1 MIFFIVFGFE
11 FRIIRLFVDDK
22 LINQKKFIF
31 FPEVDPVLLSLCL
44 LSGLATVV
52 HSYTVTASNDKMHY
66 PALRSRRRLALIS
79 EQAAQNLS

>member
-1 MIFFIVFGFE
+1 MQTKESQQNGDAAVDFFIVFGFE

-44 LSGLATVV
+44 LCNGDFQSER
-52 HSYTVTASNDKMHY
+52 
-66 PALRSRRRLALIS
+66 ALEGFRNRTL
-79 EQAAQNLS
+79 

>member
-1 MIFFIVFGFE
+1 VLCITHTRKCKQKKASRTETPRLIFFIVFGFE

-44 LSGLATVV
+44 LCNGDFQSER
-52 HSYTVTASNDKMHY
+52 
-66 PALRSRRRLALIS
+66 ALEGFRNRTL
-79 EQAAQNLS
+79 